1 MDTAIFISSTNFI
14 MFTIV
19 YNYYY
24 FVNISKRYTAFQLF
38 LSATLSVILSAIII
52 YLELISTDD
61 FFKSA
66 SFPFPYEGRNN
77 SSTVS
82 FSSLARRK
90 ASASVGSYLLFSIA
104 FTVCRIYGLPG
115 NPAFFCQFLLRQS
128 QIFPPASDYI
138 FHINRRT
145 FFCKIKESG
154 NKPLP

>member
-66 SFPFPYEGRNN
+66 SFPFPYEGKNS

-104 FTVCRIYGLPG
+104 FTVCRETPH
-115 NPAFFCQFLLRQS
+115 FFASSSCDSPRSFRLLLI
-128 QIFPPASDYI
+128 IFSISIAVPFSV
-138 FHINRRT
+138 
-145 FFCKIKESG
+145 K
-154 NKPLP
+154 

>member
-24 FVNISKRYTAFQLF
+24 FVNISKCYTTFQLF
-38 LSATLSVILSAIII
+38 LSVILSAIII

-104 FTVCRIYGLPG
+104 FTVCLETPH
-115 NPAFFCQFLLRQS
+115 FFASSSCDSPRSFRLLLI
-128 QIFPPASDYI
+128 IFSISIAVPFSV
-138 FHINRRT
+138 
-145 FFCKIKESG
+145 K
-154 NKPLP
+154 

>member
-38 LSATLSVILSAIII
+38 LSVILSAIII
-52 YLELISTDD
+52 YLELIFTDD
-61 FFKSA
+61 FQVRFLYV
-66 SFPFPYEGRNN
+66 PYEGRNN

-104 FTVCRIYGLPG
+104 FTVCRETPH
-115 NPAFFCQFLLRQS
+115 FFASSSCDSPRSFRLLLI
-128 QIFPPASDYI
+128 IFSISIAVPFSV
-138 FHINRRT
+138 
-145 FFCKIKESG
+145 K
-154 NKPLP
+154 

>member
-24 FVNISKRYTAFQLF
+24 FVNISKRYTTFQLF
-38 LSATLSVILSAIII
+38 LSVILSAIII

-104 FTVCRIYGLPG
+104 FTVCLETPH
-115 NPAFFCQFLLRQS
+115 FFASSSCDSPRSFRLLLI
-128 QIFPPASDYI
+128 IFSISIAVPFSV
-138 FHINRRT
+138 
-145 FFCKIKESG
+145 K
-154 NKPLP
+154 

>member
-24 FVNISKRYTAFQLF
+24 FVNISKRYTAFQPF
-38 LSATLSVILSAIII
+38 LSVILSAIII

-104 FTVCRIYGLPG
+104 FTVCRETPH
-115 NPAFFCQFLLRQS
+115 FFASSSCDSPRSFRLLLI
-128 QIFPPASDYI
+128 IFSISIAVPFSV
-138 FHINRRT
+138 
-145 FFCKIKESG
+145 K
-154 NKPLP
+154 